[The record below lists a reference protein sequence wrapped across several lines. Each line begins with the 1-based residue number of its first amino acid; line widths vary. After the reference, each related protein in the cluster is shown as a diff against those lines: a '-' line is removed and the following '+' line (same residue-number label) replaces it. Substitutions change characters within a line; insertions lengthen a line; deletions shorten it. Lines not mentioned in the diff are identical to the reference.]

1 MLQLIVCCIEAD
13 DELKFLNLYGTS
25 ANSDNY
31 YNIDYLEEL
40 IGYKP
45 QDDATKLLELA
56 KAAGRK
62 VREDE
67 TIYQGTATVAI
78 EQCDNVVTRNEIM
91 LYESMGIYRCPLILE
106 MLDFQ
111 RGYPLM
117 TDIVKAIILGIIEG
131 LTEFYRYR
139 LLDI

>member
-1 MLQLIVCCIEAD
+1 M
-13 DELKFLNLYGTS
+13 
-25 ANSDNY
+25 
-31 YNIDYLEEL
+31 
-40 IGYKP
+40 
-45 QDDATKLLELA
+45 
-56 KAAGRK
+56 
-62 VREDE
+62 REDE

-131 LTEFYRYR
+131 LTEFLPVSSTGHLILAGH
-139 LLDI
+139 LLSFEETRHNFQNCYTVGCSNGRSHSVLEKVFGDWD